1 MTLLVGSSHISR
13 TENKGRLAEMI
24 EYFLSNAGL
33 LFLDHVAPVFHV
45 ILWDARYLAPTVT
58 FSIVQPNPAP
68 DNPLNN
74 KDSAVKIVVTDPLV
88 IHVLIS
94 FFNKE

>member
-33 LFLDHVAPVFHV
+33 LFLDHVAPVFPV
-45 ILWDARYLAPTVT
+45 IL
-58 FSIVQPNPAP
+58 
-68 DNPLNN
+68 
-74 KDSAVKIVVTDPLV
+74 
-88 IHVLIS
+88 
-94 FFNKE
+94 